1 MITKKYHYIKIKM
14 RLTKKQMIHYVMDN
28 CLNFDKEC
36 FTCISW
42 KEWNKTKHLT
52 VTVDHAKLFDALIAG
67 LL

>member
-1 MITKKYHYIKIKM
+1 M

-28 CLNFDKEC
+28 CLDFDKEC